1 MGLKRNNSKSVGLL
15 ARMTQICGAPTGG
28 EITEKNTKHA
38 ARHVPH
44 HNIDVQVLDHTRRT
58 SRD

>member
-1 MGLKRNNSKSVGLL
+1 MWHGVSKATIQADSVLFL
-15 ARMTQICGAPTGG
+15 AEWAKCCHQAAPL
-28 EITEKNTKHA
+28 EPTKHA